1 MNKKILVIGL
11 SGESVFLNLDHFNK
25 PGETIQAID
34 KKTEPGGKGYNQA
47 IALGKLGCD
56 VTFITALGNDGY
68 SDECIRV
75 LKENNV
81 KPCIVY
87 KNIPG
92 SYAVISVDSKGE
104 NNVIVYKGASELITF
119 EDIYNNYKQNLD
131 SAEIILLQLEFNE
144 ELTTQLIDYLY
155 EKDKII
161 VVNPAPRNYLSVET
175 LQKVNIL
182 TPNEFELSLL
192 DISKIKATVITTL
205 GNKGAKL
212 EKDNKLFSSYKV
224 KAIDTTGAGDIF
236 NAGLV
241 CQISKG
247 KTIEEAID
255 FANACSALEVTK
267 KGVVDAI
274 PTYDE
279 VIKFMKG

>member
-1 MNKKILVIGL
+1 MY
-11 SGESVFLNLDHFNK
+11 S
-25 PGETIQAID
+25 IQ
-34 KKTEPGGKGYNQA
+34 K
-47 IALGKLGCD
+47 
-56 VTFITALGNDGY
+56 Y
-68 SDECIRV
+68 SRLI
-75 LKENNV
+75 
-81 KPCIVY
+81 
-87 KNIPG
+87 
-92 SYAVISVDSKGE
+92 VISVDSKGE

-192 DISKIKATVITTL
+192 NINKIKATVITTL

-212 EKDNKLFSSYKV
+212 EKDNKLFTSYKV

>member
-92 SYAVISVDSKGE
+92 S
-104 NNVIVYKGASELITF
+104 
-119 EDIYNNYKQNLD
+119 
-131 SAEIILLQLEFNE
+131 
-144 ELTTQLIDYLY
+144 
-155 EKDKII
+155 
-161 VVNPAPRNYLSVET
+161 
-175 LQKVNIL
+175 
-182 TPNEFELSLL
+182 
-192 DISKIKATVITTL
+192 
-205 GNKGAKL
+205 
-212 EKDNKLFSSYKV
+212 
-224 KAIDTTGAGDIF
+224 
-236 NAGLV
+236 
-241 CQISKG
+241 
-247 KTIEEAID
+247 
-255 FANACSALEVTK
+255 
-267 KGVVDAI
+267 
-274 PTYDE
+274 
-279 VIKFMKG
+279 

>member
-175 LQKVNIL
+175 L
-182 TPNEFELSLL
+182 
-192 DISKIKATVITTL
+192 
-205 GNKGAKL
+205 
-212 EKDNKLFSSYKV
+212 
-224 KAIDTTGAGDIF
+224 
-236 NAGLV
+236 
-241 CQISKG
+241 
-247 KTIEEAID
+247 
-255 FANACSALEVTK
+255 
-267 KGVVDAI
+267 
-274 PTYDE
+274 
-279 VIKFMKG
+279 

>member
-1 MNKKILVIGL
+1 M
-11 SGESVFLNLDHFNK
+11 
-25 PGETIQAID
+25 
-34 KKTEPGGKGYNQA
+34 KTSWGW
-47 IALGKLGCD
+47 
-56 VTFITALGNDGY
+56 
-68 SDECIRV
+68 
-75 LKENNV
+75 
-81 KPCIVY
+81 
-87 KNIPG
+87 
-92 SYAVISVDSKGE
+92 
-104 NNVIVYKGASELITF
+104 
-119 EDIYNNYKQNLD
+119 
-131 SAEIILLQLEFNE
+131 
-144 ELTTQLIDYLY
+144 
-155 EKDKII
+155 
-161 VVNPAPRNYLSVET
+161 
-175 LQKVNIL
+175 
-182 TPNEFELSLL
+182 LSLRP
-192 DISKIKATVITTL
+192 AFVILINFAASGRLLTAC
-205 GNKGAKL
+205 NKWAKL

>member
-25 PGETIQAID
+25 PGETIQAVD

-155 EKDKII
+155 EKDKKSGYYG
-161 VVNPAPRNYLSVET
+161 NYYT
-175 LQKVNIL
+175 MCI
-182 TPNEFELSLL
+182 
-192 DISKIKATVITTL
+192 
-205 GNKGAKL
+205 
-212 EKDNKLFSSYKV
+212 
-224 KAIDTTGAGDIF
+224 
-236 NAGLV
+236 
-241 CQISKG
+241 G
-247 KTIEEAID
+247 K
-255 FANACSALEVTK
+255 CLC
-267 KGVVDAI
+267 I
-274 PTYDE
+274 PTCYRYTSDSG
-279 VIKFMKG
+279 INSTIFTYPSTI